1 MSQAPLSP
9 VVATPSTPSC
19 DEQKERLDIYKLTV
33 EMADRVSQR
42 RHTAN
47 SFYLSVD
54 TLLVSGSTYI
64 GATAPTLK
72 NAVIITA
79 AGIAT
84 SLLWMRGIESY
95 RSLNHAKFKVIQ
107 GIEKRLCETPFT
119 EEWALIDPA
128 RHGKSHRPF
137 YSTERFIPFLFM
149 AVFLLEGGSL
159 LPWHELATKLVA
171 LFRSAACP

>member
-1 MSQAPLSP
+1 MSTPLSP
-9 VVATPSTPSC
+9 AVATPSTPSS

-95 RSLNHAKFKVIQ
+95 RSLNNAKFKVIQ
-107 GIEKRLCETPFT
+107 DSTRKHCHTSLSSP
-119 EEWALIDPA
+119 
-128 RHGKSHRPF
+128 
-137 YSTERFIPFLFM
+137 STELTAAPIIP
-149 AVFLLEGGSL
+149 LEVRHSPL
-159 LPWHELATKLVA
+159 LPSKVFPSFQSHEP
-171 LFRSAACP
+171 FPCY